1 MKHLSAELGVDDV
14 KWLEKLI
21 ILLVSLFLL
30 SSGICLFALTMG
42 WEGRILLNWLMSLG
56 DTPFDGPVIGA
67 ALLLAGL
74 YLLAIFVREQQ
85 EVQSIVQ
92 ETELGQ
98 VEISLKAI
106 ANLVQRVAR
115 EIPGVRDLAPVITVD
130 PQGLD
135 IRVVAQVAPG
145 LSIPALA
152 NEVQTLIRGYL
163 HETVGY
169 PVHRVRVEVRDI
181 RPDNKANFD

>member
-1 MKHLSAELGVDDV
+1 MEVGVVDV
-14 KWLEKLI
+14 KWLEKLV

-30 SSGICLFALTMG
+30 ACGLSLFAFAMG
-42 WEGRILLNWLMSLG
+42 WEGRALLNWLISLG
-56 DTPFDGPVIGA
+56 DTPFDGAVIGA

-74 YLLAIFVREQQ
+74 YLLAIFVREQR

-98 VEISLKAI
+98 VEISLRAV

-115 EIPGVRDLAPVITVD
+115 EIPGVRDLAPIVKVS

-135 IRVVAQVAPG
+135 VRVVAQVAPG

-169 PVHRVRVEVRDI
+169 PVHRVMVEVRDI
-181 RPDNKANFD
+181 RPDNKAKFD

>member
-1 MKHLSAELGVDDV
+1 V

-21 ILLVSLFLL
+21 ILLVALFLL
-30 SSGICLFALTMG
+30 ASGVGLFAFAMG
-42 WEGRILLNWLMSLG
+42 WQGRVLVDWLGSLKE
-56 DTPFDGPVIGA
+56 TPFDGVVLGT
-67 ALLLAGL
+67 ALLLASL
-74 YLLAIFVREQQ
+74 YLLAILIREQQ
-85 EVQSIVQ
+85 EIPSIVQ

-106 ANLVQRVAR
+106 ANLVQRVVR
-115 EIPGVRDLAPVITVD
+115 EVPGIKDLAPIVKVD

-169 PVHRVRVEVRDI
+169 PVHRVMVEVRDI
-181 RPDNKANFD
+181 RPDSKIKVD

>member
-1 MKHLSAELGVDDV
+1 V

-30 SSGICLFALTMG
+30 ASGISLCALAMG
-42 WEGRILLNWLMSLG
+42 WQGQALVNWLLSLRE
-56 DTPFDGPVIGA
+56 TPFDGAVLGA
-67 ALLLAGL
+67 ALLLAAL
-74 YLLAIFVREQQ
+74 YLLAVLIREQQ

-98 VEISLKAI
+98 VEISLRAV

-115 EIPGVRDLAPVITVD
+115 EIPGVRDLAPIVKVD

-135 IRVVAQVAPG
+135 VRVVAQVAPG
-145 LSIPALA
+145 LSIPVLA

-169 PVHRVRVEVRDI
+169 PVHRVMVEVRDI
-181 RPDNKANFD
+181 RPDNKPRID